1 MSSDAI
7 GALSMQM
14 FSALPASGAS
24 MQGAGGSQAVDVAA
38 FQAELERA
46 QRQEQVQK
54 NAQAE
59 LMANTPPAASQG
71 LQWMVEGLSSLGGR
85 AQGLAV
91 EAQAK
96 AGDADAMKPKD
107 MLMLSVHAH
116 EFLFHCELTSNVAN
130 RTSDGIQ
137 QLFRQQS

>member
-1 MSSDAI
+1 MSTEAI
-7 GALSMQM
+7 SALSAQLMSMTPGANVGAQ
-14 FSALPASGAS
+14 PAQAN
-24 MQGAGGSQAVDVAA
+24 AVDVAK
-38 FQAELERA
+38 FQSEL
-46 QRQEQVQK
+46 QQVQQQEK
-54 NAQAE
+54 AQQVQNANLA
-59 LMANTPPAASQG
+59 ANAPPAPSQG
-71 LQWMVEGLSSLGGR
+71 MKWIAEGLSGLGGR

-91 EAQAK
+91 EAQSTSAN
-96 AGDADAMKPKD
+96 GETMKPKD

>member
-1 MSSDAI
+1 MSGDAI
-7 GALSMQM
+7 SALSMQV
-14 FSALPASGAS
+14 FSALPNTAI
-24 MQGAGGSQAVDVAA
+24 AGSPAQSKAVDVAS

-46 QRQEQVQK
+46 QRQEQAQQAQQTQLAA
-54 NAQAE
+54 NA
-59 LMANTPPAASQG
+59 PPTSQG

-96 AGDADAMKPKD
+96 AGDAEAMKPKD